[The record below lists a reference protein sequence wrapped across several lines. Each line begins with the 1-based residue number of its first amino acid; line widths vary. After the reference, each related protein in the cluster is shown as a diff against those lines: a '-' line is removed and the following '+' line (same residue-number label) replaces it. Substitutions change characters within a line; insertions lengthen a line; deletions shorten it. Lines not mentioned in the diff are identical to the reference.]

1 MKLKRHLYYAMFS
14 CFLLLACTSPSE
26 PDPLPEIEE
35 KAELDESIA
44 AKIPHIYITT
54 DGAAAI
60 TSKDDYVNAELSI
73 NGNSVQADLEKKK
86 TRIKGRGNSTW
97 FFPKK
102 PYRLKLDESASIFG
116 LPAAKDWVLLANYQD
131 YTLMCNAIA
140 MKVGQQLNMP
150 FTNSIVPVDVTLNGQ
165 YLGNYMLTQQVEV
178 KSSRIN
184 IGDDGVLL
192 EIDTYFDE
200 EFKFKSAALQLPM
213 MIKAPDIKSDAQ
225 FNSIKK
231 EFEDFEKLLI
241 DSKFPNNGYG
251 NLFDKQQLVNF
262 LILNTLVGNMEIN
275 HPKSTYMHK
284 KANGKYTMGP
294 IWDFDSAFGY
304 EDDLKSYF
312 NYSDLPLL
320 RESDSRIGTKFFKIF
335 LKDPEVIQL
344 YKTTWTSYKNNKFD
358 DLLSFIEEYAASIR
372 ESKKQDYAVW
382 KYGDNDLPTAK
393 KNMKIYI
400 RTRAHFIDNYI
411 ETLR

>member
-1 MKLKRHLYYAMFS
+1 MLS
-14 CFLLLACTSPSE
+14 CCLFLACTSPTESDPV
-26 PDPLPEIEE
+26 PDIDE

-44 AKIPHIYITT
+44 AKIPHVYITT
-54 DGAAAI
+54 DGGVAI
-60 TSKDDYVNAELSI
+60 TSKDDYVNAEVSI
-73 NGNSVQADLEKKK
+73 NGNSVQADLDKKK

-102 PYRLKLDESASIFG
+102 PYRLKLDENASIFG

-131 YTLMCNAIA
+131 YTLMCNGIA
-140 MKVGQQLNMP
+140 MKVGQQLSMP

-192 EIDTYFDE
+192 EMDTYFDE

-213 MIKAPDIKSDAQ
+213 MIKAPDIESDAQ

-231 EFEDFEKLLI
+231 EFEDFEKLLV

-251 NLFDKQQLVNF
+251 NLFDKQQLVNY

-275 HPKSTYMHK
+275 HPKSTYIHK

-294 IWDFDSAFGY
+294 IWDFDSAFGH
-304 EDDLKSYF
+304 DDGLKTYF
-312 NYSDLPLL
+312 NYVDIALL
-320 RESDSRIGTKFFKIF
+320 RDTDNRLGSKFFKIF
-335 LKDPEVIQL
+335 MKDPEVVQL
-344 YKTTWTSYKNNKFD
+344 YKTTWTNYKNNKLD
-358 DLLSFIEEYAASIR
+358 ALLTYIEEYAASIR
-372 ESKKQDYAVW
+372 ESKKQDFAIW
-382 KYGDNDLPTAK
+382 KFGSNDLPTAK
-393 KNMKIYI
+393 KDMKIFL
-400 RTRAHFIDNYI
+400 RKRANFIDNYI
-411 ETLR
+411 KTLR